1 MGEKRDIK
9 TADLARELEQLGQPA
24 FRAKQIQEWIFKRG
38 AASFAE
44 MNNLPAG
51 LREALVQRFVVRTA
65 RIADRVEAGDGT
77 RRFTLQ
83 LADGHV
89 IESVLIPMPKGWT
102 ACLSSQVGCRWRCDF
117 CASGARGLVRNLSTG
132 EILDEALLMQQE
144 APGGVRNVVFMG
156 IGEPLDNY
164 DDVLAAVRT
173 ITAKDGLGIG
183 ARRVTIST
191 CGVVPG
197 IERLAGEKLQ
207 VKLAVSLNA
216 PDDARRARLMPVGR
230 RWPLKELMSACRRY
244 VKATDRR
251 VTFEYVLIGG
261 VNDAPT
267 DARTLGKLL
276 RGLLCKVNLL
286 CLNPHEYQPHQSV
299 SRRTAHQFRSALEA
313 AGVEATVRASKGADA
328 GAACGQ
334 LRLRALD

>member
-9 TADLARELEQLGQPA
+9 TADLAREFEELGEPA
-24 FRAKQIQEWIFKRG
+24 FRATQVREWIFKRG
-38 AASFAE
+38 AASFEE
-44 MNNLPAG
+44 MSSLPAS
-51 LREALVQRFVVRTA
+51 LREALAQRFVVRTA
-65 RIADRVEAGDGT
+65 RIADHVAAGDGT
-77 RRFTLQ
+77 RRFTLR
-83 LADGHV
+83 LGDGHV

-117 CASGARGLVRNLSTG
+117 CASGARGLVRDLSTG

-144 APGGVRNVVFMG
+144 ARGGLRNVVFMG

-164 DDVLAAVRT
+164 DNVLAAVRT
-173 ITAKDGLGIG
+173 IVSKDGLGIG
-183 ARRVTIST
+183 ARRVTISS

-197 IERLAGEKLQ
+197 IERLGSEKLQ

-216 PDDARRARLMPVGR
+216 PDDARRASLMPVNR
-230 RWPLKELMSACRRY
+230 KWPLKELVAACRRY
-244 VKATDRR
+244 VGATDRR
-251 VTFEYVLIGG
+251 VTFEYVLISG
-261 VNDAPT
+261 VNEAPT
-267 DARTLGKLL
+267 DARMLAKLL

-299 SRRTAHQFRSALEA
+299 SRRTAHQFRSVLEA

-334 LRLRALD
+334 LRLRAIE